1 MLIPVPAT
9 LAFTPQAYY
18 ISLHTQFAIPTHL
31 YLLARLATT
40 TAPSVSDVVSKGSHV
55 FCAAGRVCM
64 GVVSALQPLTA
75 YDVYYWFV
83 SEAGAEP
90 TTAITAM
97 MRRVQTIDVVPFALT
112 VEGVGAE
119 PEHVNVLVSMEAR
132 GGRVWCRVHET
143 DFVPTVEQ
151 LKRTTPAELR
161 DGEASAVKRIDD
173 LAADTAYFGYCYAED
188 SYGDRMMNT
197 VESTRFAF
205 TTRTDALWWNATL
218 AANSTT
224 AAVEANS
231 NRDLAFCCVLRR
243 DEEPVAFEDVMNGG
257 LCVAVPA
264 LRPTTL
270 YSGVQDNTQYWV
282 TCAARTDS
290 FEQLLFDAPAPL
302 LTASRAP
309 LLTLEGVRPT
319 YHSLQVTLRSDRP
332 GFAWCLALPESM
344 EPMEPMEPTVEAIKQ
359 GASGALVA
367 EGLADVYVEALAAET
382 LYQVWCY
389 AETAEGL
396 PMQNTLQSLHTSQR
410 TFPCSHAG
418 GR

>member
-1 MLIPVPAT
+1 MLIPVPST

-18 ISLHTQFAIPTHL
+18 ISLHTLFPIATHL
-31 YLLARLATT
+31 YLLARRATT

-55 FCAAGRVCM
+55 LCAANRVCM
-64 GVVSALQPLTA
+64 GVASALQPVTA

-90 TTAITAM
+90 TAAITTM
-97 MRRVQTIDVVPFALT
+97 MRRVQTLAVVPFALT

-119 PEHVNVLVSMEAR
+119 PQHLNVRVSMEGR

-161 DGEASAVKRIDD
+161 DGATSAVKRIDD

-188 SYGDRMMNT
+188 AYGDRMSNS
-197 VESTRFAF
+197 VESTRFAV
-205 TTRTDALWWNATL
+205 TTRAEALWWNATL

-224 AAVEANS
+224 AAVEAAS
-231 NRDLAFCCVLRR
+231 NRALTFCCVLRR
-243 DEEPVAFEDVMNGG
+243 DEEPVAFDDVMNGG

-264 LRPTTL
+264 LQPTTL
-270 YSGVQDNTQYWV
+270 FSGVEDNTQYWV
-282 TCAARTDS
+282 TCAARTAS
-290 FEQLLFDAPAPL
+290 FEELLFDAPAPL
-302 LTASRAP
+302 LTAARAP
-309 LLTLEGVRPT
+309 ILALEAVRPT
-319 YHSLQVTLRSDRP
+319 YHSLEVTLRSDRP
-332 GFAWCLALPESM
+332 GHAWCLALSEAESTASRV
-344 EPMEPMEPTVEAIKQ
+344 PSVEAIKE
-359 GASGALVA
+359 GAAGTLVA
-367 EGLADVYVEALAAET
+367 DGLADVYVEGLAAET

-396 PMQNTLQSLHTSQR
+396 PMQNTLQSLHVAQR
-410 TFPCSHAG
+410 TFPCG
-418 GR
+418 LR